1 MSNKSI
7 ELLETL
13 KENTKELEY
22 KDGKLRKV
30 KTRGEMLIKKIFGE
44 SSEYIS
50 SLNKIRFIPL
60 NTWYGMDKS
69 YYKEQFYKG
78 KNEII
83 NLICVMQEDLSLSGT
98 FENHEKVTEVINIK
112 SKEIFIVHGHNEEM
126 KQATARM
133 VEKINYAP
141 IILHE
146 QPNKGRTIIEK
157 FTDHSDAAFAIILLS
172 ADDIAF
178 KKGKK
183 VEDGRFR
190 ARQNVILELGFF
202 LGKIGREKTIVLFE
216 ETDNFE
222 IPSDYQGVIFIPYDK
237 NGNWK
242 FNIIKEMIAVGFDV
256 DSNKLLH

>member
-1 MSNKSI
+1 MAI
-7 ELLETL
+7 L

-78 KNEII
+78 KNEIV

-178 KKGKK
+178 KK
-183 VEDGRFR
+183 
-190 ARQNVILELGFF
+190 AR
-202 LGKIGREKTIVLFE
+202 K
-216 ETDNFE
+216 
-222 IPSDYQGVIFIPYDK
+222 
-237 NGNWK
+237 
-242 FNIIKEMIAVGFDV
+242 
-256 DSNKLLH
+256 